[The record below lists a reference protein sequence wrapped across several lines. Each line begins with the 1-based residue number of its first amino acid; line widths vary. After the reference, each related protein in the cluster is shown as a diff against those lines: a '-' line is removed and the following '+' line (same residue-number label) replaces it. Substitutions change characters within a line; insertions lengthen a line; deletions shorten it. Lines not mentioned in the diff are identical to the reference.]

1 MSDNTKRSLYQALII
16 EATGV
21 NEKDAG
27 RVEEIMRD
35 DIFHSTLDW
44 QSRAQFVRGAR
55 EAAEMLKAY
64 RADPALSRHFPA

>member
-1 MSDNTKRSLYQALII
+1 MNARRSLYQGLII

-27 RVEEIMRD
+27 LVEDIMRD

-44 QSRAQFVRGAR
+44 QTRAKFVRGAR
-55 EAAEMLKAY
+55 QAVKILKAY
-64 RADPALSRHFPA
+64 RADPELARYFPK

>member
-1 MSDNTKRSLYQALII
+1 MNTSRSFYRSLII
-16 EATGV
+16 AATGI
-21 NEKDAG
+21 NEKEAG
-27 RVEEIMRD
+27 YVEEIMRD

-64 RADPALSRHFPA
+64 RPDPALSRHFPA

>member
-1 MSDNTKRSLYQALII
+1 MSPYLRLII

-21 NEKDAG
+21 GMRDAG
-27 RVEEIMRD
+27 YVEGIMRD

-55 EAAEMLKAY
+55 EAVEMLMVY
-64 RADPALSRHFPA
+64 RADPELSRHFPA